1 MYLYGCNTK
10 FKGVKKMKKILA
22 IILAAV
28 LVLSFAACKKND
40 TNNDTTAGDAQTSG
54 QAADASASDET
65 ASSEEAS
72 SEVETE
78 VVTDKEGHTVIET
91 KAPQSSDTKTTTKGS
106 TTSSKGLNTNDAAA
120 CVKAY
125 QEAVKETKQFKSG
138 RQNMSLKG
146 KITADG
152 FLGAVFEMAQK
163 KIASALSNNS
173 KNRTDIPGNPAGM
186 QDKHMKSASAVTSGN
201 YTTITFN
208 VKDQTQG
215 AKADNHSGSVGC
227 AVGTLG
233 DVDNAIRELG
243 LSVNYKE
250 GKIELTYTN
259 CKVIVKIDNTT
270 GKIVEGSWAYDV
282 NVYANGIKV
291 SVVSVNNLKGIVAFS
306 YTAKG

>member
-1 MYLYGCNTK
+1 
-10 FKGVKKMKKILA
+10 MKKILA

-54 QAADASASDET
+54 QAADVSASDDT

-91 KAPQSSDTKTTTKGS
+91 KASQSSDTKTTTKGS
-106 TTSSKGLNTNDAAA
+106 ATPSKGLNTNDAAA
-120 CVKAY
+120 CIKAY
-125 QEAVKETKQFKSG
+125 QAAVNATKQFKSG
-138 RQNMSLKG
+138 RQSMALKG
-146 KITADG
+146 SITADG
-152 FLGAVFEMAQK
+152 SLGALLKIAQK
-163 KIASALSNNS
+163 PVANALNKNS
-173 KNRTDIPGNPAGM
+173 KDRTDIPGKPSGM
-186 QDKHMKSASAVTSGN
+186 QASHMKSASAVTSGN

-243 LSVNYKE
+243 LSVDYKD

-259 CKVIVKIDNTT
+259 CKVVVKIDNTT

-291 SVVSVNNLKGIVAFS
+291 SIVSVNNLKGIVAFS

>member
-1 MYLYGCNTK
+1 M
-10 FKGVKKMKKILA
+10 V
-22 IILAAV
+22 V

-54 QAADASASDET
+54 QAADVSASDDT
-65 ASSEEAS
+65 AS

-91 KAPQSSDTKTTTKGS
+91 KASQSSDTKTTTKGNS
-106 TTSSKGLNTNDAAA
+106 TTPYKGLNTNDAAA
-120 CVKAY
+120 CIKAY
-125 QEAVKETKQFKSG
+125 QAAVNATKQFKSG
-138 RQNMSLKG
+138 RQNMALKG
-146 KITADG
+146 SITADG
-152 FLGAVFEMAQK
+152 SLGALLKIAQK
-163 KIASALSNNS
+163 PVANALNKNS
-173 KNRTDIPGNPAGM
+173 KDRTDIPGKPSGM
-186 QDKHMKSASAVTSGN
+186 QASHMKSASAVTSGN

-243 LSVNYKE
+243 LSVDYKD

-259 CKVIVKIDNTT
+259 CKVVVKIDNTT

>member
-1 MYLYGCNTK
+1 
-10 FKGVKKMKKILA
+10 MKKILA

-54 QAADASASDET
+54 QAADVSASDDT

-91 KAPQSSDTKTTTKGS
+91 KASQSSDTKNTTKGS
-106 TTSSKGLNTNDAAA
+106 TTPSKGLNTNDAAA
-120 CVKAY
+120 CIKAY
-125 QEAVKETKQFKSG
+125 QAAVNATKQFKNG

-146 KITADG
+146 SITADG
-152 FLGAVFEMAQK
+152 SLGALLKIAQK
-163 KIASALSNNS
+163 PVANALNKNS
-173 KNRTDIPGNPAGM
+173 KDRTDIPGKPSGM
-186 QDKHMKSASAVTSGN
+186 QASHMKSASAVTSGN

-243 LSVNYKE
+243 LSVDYKD

-259 CKVIVKIDNTT
+259 CKVVVKIDNTT

>member
-1 MYLYGCNTK
+1 
-10 FKGVKKMKKILA
+10 MKKILA

-54 QAADASASDET
+54 QAADVSASDDT

-91 KAPQSSDTKTTTKGS
+91 KASQSSDTKNTTKGS
-106 TTSSKGLNTNDAAA
+106 TTPSKGLNTNNAAA
-120 CVKAY
+120 CIKAY
-125 QEAVKETKQFKSG
+125 QAAIVKTKQFKSG
-138 RQNMSLKG
+138 KQSMSLNG
-146 KITADG
+146 KITASG
-152 FLGAVFEMAQK
+152 FLGAIFKVAQK
-163 KIASALSNNS
+163 NIADALSKNS
-173 KNRTDIPGNPAGM
+173 KDRTDIPGNPSGM
-186 QDKHMKSASAVTSGN
+186 QASHMKSASAVTSGN

-215 AKADNHSGSVGC
+215 PKESNHAGSVGC

-233 DVDNAIRELG
+233 DVDRAIKELG
-243 LSVNYKE
+243 LKVDYKD

-259 CKVIVKIDNTT
+259 CKVVVKIDNTT
-270 GKIVEGSWAYDV
+270 GKIVEGSWVYYV

-291 SVVSVNNLKGIVAFS
+291 SGVSVNNLKGIVAFS

>member
-1 MYLYGCNTK
+1 
-10 FKGVKKMKKILA
+10 MKKILA

-54 QAADASASDET
+54 QAADVSASDDT

-91 KAPQSSDTKTTTKGS
+91 KASQSSDTKNTTKGS
-106 TTSSKGLNTNDAAA
+106 TTPSKGLNTNDDAA
-120 CVKAY
+120 CIKAY
-125 QEAVKETKQFKSG
+125 QAAVNATKQFKSG
-138 RQNMSLKG
+138 RQNMALKG
-146 KITADG
+146 SITADG
-152 FLGAVFEMAQK
+152 SLGALLKIAQK
-163 KIASALSNNS
+163 PVANALNKNS
-173 KNRTDIPGNPAGM
+173 KDRTDIPGKPSGM
-186 QDKHMKSASAVTSGN
+186 QASHMKSASAVTSGN

-243 LSVNYKE
+243 LSVDYKD

-259 CKVIVKIDNTT
+259 CKVVVKIDNTT

-291 SVVSVNNLKGIVAFS
+291 SIVSVNNLKGIVAFS

>member
-1 MYLYGCNTK
+1 M
-10 FKGVKKMKKILA
+10 
-22 IILAAV
+22 AV

-40 TNNDTTAGDAQTSG
+40 INNDTTASDAQISG
-54 QAADASASDET
+54 QAADVSASDET
-65 ASSEEAS
+65 ASSEETS

-91 KAPQSSDTKTTTKGS
+91 KAPQSSDTKTTTKGDS
-106 TTSSKGLNTNDAAA
+106 TTPSKGFNTNDAAA

-125 QEAVKETKQFKSG
+125 QEAVKKTKQFKSG
-138 RQNMSLKG
+138 RQNMALKG
-146 KITADG
+146 SITADG
-152 FLGAVFEMAQK
+152 SLGALLKIAQK
-163 KIASALSNNS
+163 PVANALNKNS
-173 KNRTDIPGNPAGM
+173 KDRTDIPGKPSGM
-186 QDKHMKSASAVTSGN
+186 QASHMKSASAVTSGN

-243 LSVNYKE
+243 LSVDYKD

>member
-1 MYLYGCNTK
+1 
-10 FKGVKKMKKILA
+10 MKKILA

-54 QAADASASDET
+54 QAADVSASDDT

-91 KAPQSSDTKTTTKGS
+91 KAPQSSDTKTTTKGNS
-106 TTSSKGLNTNDAAA
+106 TTPSKGLNTNDEAA
-120 CVKAY
+120 CIKAY
-125 QEAVKETKQFKSG
+125 QTAVNATKQFKSG
-138 RQNMSLKG
+138 RQNMALKG
-146 KITADG
+146 SITADG
-152 FLGAVFEMAQK
+152 SLGALLKIAQK
-163 KIASALSNNS
+163 PVANALNKNS
-173 KNRTDIPGNPAGM
+173 KDRTDIPGKPSGM
-186 QDKHMKSASAVTSGN
+186 QASHMKSASAVTSGN

-243 LSVNYKE
+243 LSVDYKD

-259 CKVIVKIDNTT
+259 GKVVVKIDNTT

-291 SVVSVNNLKGIVAFS
+291 SIVSVNNLKGIVAFS

>member
-1 MYLYGCNTK
+1 
-10 FKGVKKMKKILA
+10 MKKILA

-54 QAADASASDET
+54 QAADVSASDDT

-120 CVKAY
+120 CIKAY
-125 QEAVKETKQFKSG
+125 QAAIAETKQFKSG

-146 KITADG
+146 EITASG
-152 FLGAVFEMAQK
+152 FLGAIFNVAQK
-163 KIASALSNNS
+163 NIANALSKNS
-173 KNRTDIPGNPAGM
+173 KDRTDIPGNPSGM
-186 QDKHMKSASAVTSGN
+186 QASHMKSASAVTSGN

-208 VKDQTQG
+208 VKDQVQG

-243 LSVNYKE
+243 LKVDYKD

-259 CKVIVKIDNTT
+259 CKVVVKIDNTT
-270 GKIVEGSWAYDV
+270 GKIVEGSWVYDV

-291 SVVSVNNLKGIVAFS
+291 SGVSVNNLKGIVAFS

>member
-1 MYLYGCNTK
+1 M
-10 FKGVKKMKKILA
+10 V
-22 IILAAV
+22 V

-54 QAADASASDET
+54 QAADVSASDET

-91 KAPQSSDTKTTTKGS
+91 KASQSSDTKTTTKGNS
-106 TTSSKGLNTNDAAA
+106 TTPYKGLNTNDAAA
-120 CVKAY
+120 CIKAY
-125 QEAVKETKQFKSG
+125 QAAVNATKQFKSG
-138 RQNMSLKG
+138 RQNMALKG
-146 KITADG
+146 SITADG
-152 FLGAVFEMAQK
+152 SLGALLKIAQK
-163 KIASALSNNS
+163 PVANALNKNS
-173 KNRTDIPGNPAGM
+173 KDRTDIPGKPSGM
-186 QDKHMKSASAVTSGN
+186 QASHMKSASAVTSGN

-243 LSVNYKE
+243 LSVDYKD

-259 CKVIVKIDNTT
+259 CKVVVKIDNTT

>member
-1 MYLYGCNTK
+1 
-10 FKGVKKMKKILA
+10 MKKIPA

-40 TNNDTTAGDAQTSG
+40 INNDTTASDAQTSG
-54 QAADASASDET
+54 QAADVSASDET

-91 KAPQSSDTKTTTKGS
+91 KAPQSSDTKTTTKGNS
-106 TTSSKGLNTNDAAA
+106 TTPSKGFNTNDAAA
-120 CVKAY
+120 CIKAY
-125 QEAVKETKQFKSG
+125 QEAVKKTKQFKSG
-138 RQNMSLKG
+138 RQNMALKG
-146 KITADG
+146 SITADG
-152 FLGAVFEMAQK
+152 SLGALLKIAQK
-163 KIASALSNNS
+163 PVANALNKNS
-173 KNRTDIPGNPAGM
+173 KDRTDIPGKPSGM
-186 QDKHMKSASAVTSGN
+186 QASHMKSASAVTSGN

-243 LSVNYKE
+243 LSVDYKD

-259 CKVIVKIDNTT
+259 CKVVVKIDNTT

>member
-1 MYLYGCNTK
+1 
-10 FKGVKKMKKILA
+10 MKKILA

-54 QAADASASDET
+54 QAADVSASDDT

-91 KAPQSSDTKTTTKGS
+91 KAPQSSESKTPAGGS
-106 TTSSKGLNTNDAAA
+106 TVTPSKDLNTNDAAA
-120 CVKAY
+120 CIKAY
-125 QEAVKETKQFKSG
+125 QAAIAETKQFKSG

-146 KITADG
+146 EITASG
-152 FLGAVFEMAQK
+152 FLGAIFNVAQK
-163 KIASALSNNS
+163 NIANALSKNS
-173 KNRTDIPGNPAGM
+173 KDRTDIPGNPSGM
-186 QDKHMKSASAVTSGN
+186 QASHMKSASAVTSGN

-208 VKDQTQG
+208 VKDQVQG

-243 LSVNYKE
+243 LKVDYKD

-259 CKVIVKIDNTT
+259 CKVVVKIDNTT
-270 GKIVEGSWAYDV
+270 GKIVEGSWVYDV

-291 SVVSVNNLKGIVAFS
+291 SGVSVNNLKGIVAFS

>member
-1 MYLYGCNTK
+1 
-10 FKGVKKMKKILA
+10 MKKILA

-40 TNNDTTAGDAQTSG
+40 INNDTTAGDAQTSG
-54 QAADASASDET
+54 QAADVSASDDT

-78 VVTDKEGHTVIET
+78 VVTDKECHTVIET
-91 KAPQSSDTKTTTKGS
+91 KAPQSSDTKTTTKGNS
-106 TTSSKGLNTNDAAA
+106 TTPSKGLNTNDAAA
-120 CVKAY
+120 CIKAY
-125 QEAVKETKQFKSG
+125 QAAVNATKQFKSG
-138 RQNMSLKG
+138 RQNMALKG
-146 KITADG
+146 SITADG
-152 FLGAVFEMAQK
+152 SLGALLKIAQK
-163 KIASALSNNS
+163 PVANALNKNS
-173 KNRTDIPGNPAGM
+173 KDRTDIPGKPSGM
-186 QDKHMKSASAVTSGN
+186 QASHMKSASAVTSGN

-243 LSVNYKE
+243 LSVDYKD

-259 CKVIVKIDNTT
+259 CKVVVKIDNTT

-291 SVVSVNNLKGIVAFS
+291 SIVSVNNLKGIVAFS

>member
-1 MYLYGCNTK
+1 
-10 FKGVKKMKKILA
+10 MKKILA

-54 QAADASASDET
+54 QAADVSASDDT

-91 KAPQSSDTKTTTKGS
+91 KASQSSDTKNTTKGS
-106 TTSSKGLNTNDAAA
+106 TTPSKGLNTNNAAA
-120 CVKAY
+120 CIKAY
-125 QEAVKETKQFKSG
+125 QAAVNATKQFKSG
-138 RQNMSLKG
+138 RQNMALKG
-146 KITADG
+146 NITADG
-152 FLGAVFEMAQK
+152 SLGALLKIAQK
-163 KIASALSNNS
+163 PVANALNKNS
-173 KNRTDIPGNPAGM
+173 KDRTDIPGKPSGM
-186 QDKHMKSASAVTSGN
+186 QASHMKSASAVTSGN

-208 VKDQTQG
+208 VKNQTQG

-243 LSVNYKE
+243 LSVDYKD

-259 CKVIVKIDNTT
+259 CKVVVKIDNTT

-291 SVVSVNNLKGIVAFS
+291 SIVSVNNLKGIVAFS

>member
-1 MYLYGCNTK
+1 
-10 FKGVKKMKKILA
+10 MKKILA

-54 QAADASASDET
+54 QAADVSASDDT

-91 KAPQSSDTKTTTKGS
+91 KASQSSDTKTTTKGS
-106 TTSSKGLNTNDAAA
+106 TTPSKGLNTNNVAA
-120 CVKAY
+120 CIKAY
-125 QEAVKETKQFKSG
+125 QAAIAKTKQFKSG

-146 KITADG
+146 SITADG
-152 FLGAVFEMAQK
+152 SLGALLKIAQK
-163 KIASALSNNS
+163 PVANALNKNS
-173 KNRTDIPGNPAGM
+173 KDRTDIPGKPSGM
-186 QDKHMKSASAVTSGN
+186 QASHMKSASAVTSGN

-243 LSVNYKE
+243 LSVDYKD

-259 CKVIVKIDNTT
+259 CKVVVKIDNIT

-291 SVVSVNNLKGIVAFS
+291 SIVSVNNLKGIVAFS

>member
-1 MYLYGCNTK
+1 
-10 FKGVKKMKKILA
+10 MKKILA

-54 QAADASASDET
+54 QAADVSASDDT

-91 KAPQSSDTKTTTKGS
+91 KASQSSDTKNTTKGS
-106 TTSSKGLNTNDAAA
+106 TTPSKGLNTNDAAA

-125 QEAVKETKQFKSG
+125 QEAVKKTKQFKSG
-138 RQNMSLKG
+138 KQNMSLKG
-146 KITADG
+146 EITASG
-152 FLGAVFEMAQK
+152 FLGAIFNVAQK
-163 KIASALSNNS
+163 NIANALSKNS
-173 KNRTDIPGNPAGM
+173 KDRTDIPGNPSGM
-186 QDKHMKSASAVTSGN
+186 QASHMKSASAVTSGN

-208 VKDQTQG
+208 VKDQVQG

-243 LSVNYKE
+243 LSVDYKD

-259 CKVIVKIDNTT
+259 CKVVVKIDNTT
-270 GKIVEGSWAYDV
+270 GKIVEGSWVYDV

-291 SVVSVNNLKGIVAFS
+291 SGVSVNNLKGIVAFS

>member
-1 MYLYGCNTK
+1 
-10 FKGVKKMKKILA
+10 MKKILA

-40 TNNDTTAGDAQTSG
+40 TNNDSTTGDAQTSG
-54 QAADASASDET
+54 QAADVSASDDT

-91 KAPQSSDTKTTTKGS
+91 KASQSSDTKNTTKGS
-106 TTSSKGLNTNDAAA
+106 TTPSKGLNTNNAAA
-120 CVKAY
+120 CIKAY
-125 QEAVKETKQFKSG
+125 QAAVNATKQFKSG
-138 RQNMSLKG
+138 RQKMSLG
-146 KITADG
+146 SAITADG
-152 FLGAVFEMAQK
+152 GLGFVLKLVQGP
-163 KIASALSNNS
+163 IDNALAKNS
-173 KNRTDIPGNPAGM
+173 SDRTDIPGNPSGM
-186 QDKHMKSASAVTSGN
+186 QASHMKSASAVTNGN

-208 VKDQTQG
+208 VKNQTQG

-233 DVDNAIRELG
+233 NVDAAIKELG
-243 LSVNYKE
+243 FEVDYTN
-250 GKIELTYTN
+250 GKIELTYTD
-259 CKVIVKIDNTT
+259 CKVVVKIDNTT
-270 GKIVEGSWAYDV
+270 GKIVDGSWGYKV

-291 SVVSVNNLKGIVAFS
+291 VGYTVKNLKGVVNFS

>member
-1 MYLYGCNTK
+1 
-10 FKGVKKMKKILA
+10 MKKILA

-54 QAADASASDET
+54 QAADVSASDDT
-65 ASSEEAS
+65 AS

-91 KAPQSSDTKTTTKGS
+91 KASQSSDTKNTNKDS
-106 TTSSKGLNTNDAAA
+106 TTPSKGLNTNDAAA
-120 CVKAY
+120 CIKAY
-125 QEAVKETKQFKSG
+125 QAAVNATKKFKSG
-138 RQNMSLKG
+138 RQNMALKG
-146 KITADG
+146 SITADG
-152 FLGAVFEMAQK
+152 SLGALLKIAQK
-163 KIASALSNNS
+163 PVANALNKNS
-173 KNRTDIPGNPAGM
+173 KDRTDIPGKPSGM
-186 QDKHMKSASAVTSGN
+186 QASHMKSASAVTSGN

-243 LSVNYKE
+243 LSVDYKD

-259 CKVIVKIDNTT
+259 CKVVVKIDNTT

-291 SVVSVNNLKGIVAFS
+291 SIVSVNNLKGIVAFS

>member
-1 MYLYGCNTK
+1 
-10 FKGVKKMKKILA
+10 MKKILA

-54 QAADASASDET
+54 QAADVSASDDT

-91 KAPQSSDTKTTTKGS
+91 KASQSSDTKNTTKGNS
-106 TTSSKGLNTNDAAA
+106 TTPSKGLNTNDAAA

-125 QEAVKETKQFKSG
+125 QAAVNATKQFKSG
-138 RQNMSLKG
+138 RQNMALKG
-146 KITADG
+146 SITADG
-152 FLGAVFEMAQK
+152 SLGALLKIAQK
-163 KIASALSNNS
+163 PVANALNKNS
-173 KNRTDIPGNPAGM
+173 KDRTDIPGKPSGM
-186 QDKHMKSASAVTSGN
+186 QASHMKSASAVTSGN

-243 LSVNYKE
+243 LSVDYKD

-259 CKVIVKIDNTT
+259 CKVVVKIDNTT

-291 SVVSVNNLKGIVAFS
+291 SIVSVNNLKGIVAFS

>member
-1 MYLYGCNTK
+1 
-10 FKGVKKMKKILA
+10 MKKILA

-54 QAADASASDET
+54 QAADVSASDDT

-91 KAPQSSDTKTTTKGS
+91 KASQSSDTKNTTKGS
-106 TTSSKGLNTNDAAA
+106 TTPSKGLNTNNAAA
-120 CVKAY
+120 CIKAY
-125 QEAVKETKQFKSG
+125 QEAVKKTKQFKSG
-138 RQNMSLKG
+138 RQKMSLG
-146 KITADG
+146 SAITADG
-152 FLGAVFEMAQK
+152 GLGFVLKLVQGP
-163 KIASALSNNS
+163 IDNALAKNS
-173 KNRTDIPGNPAGM
+173 SDRTDIPGNPSGM
-186 QDKHMKSASAVTSGN
+186 QASHMKSASAVTSGN

-243 LSVNYKE
+243 LSVDYKD

-259 CKVIVKIDNTT
+259 CKVVVKIDNTT

-291 SVVSVNNLKGIVAFS
+291 SIVSVNNLKGIVAFS

>member
-1 MYLYGCNTK
+1 
-10 FKGVKKMKKILA
+10 MKKILA

-40 TNNDTTAGDAQTSG
+40 TNNDTTTGDAQTSG
-54 QAADASASDET
+54 QAADVSASDDT

-78 VVTDKEGHTVIET
+78 VVTDKAGHTVIET
-91 KAPQSSDTKTTTKGS
+91 KASQSSDTKNTTKGS
-106 TTSSKGLNTNDAAA
+106 TTPSKGLNTNNAAA
-120 CVKAY
+120 CIKAY
-125 QEAVKETKQFKSG
+125 QAAVNATKQLKSG
-138 RQNMSLKG
+138 RQNMALKG
-146 KITADG
+146 SITADG
-152 FLGAVFEMAQK
+152 SLGALLKIAQK
-163 KIASALSNNS
+163 PVANALNKNS
-173 KNRTDIPGNPAGM
+173 KDRTDIPGKPSGM
-186 QDKHMKSASAVTSGN
+186 QASHMKSASAVTSGN

-243 LSVNYKE
+243 LSVDYKD

-259 CKVIVKIDNTT
+259 CKVVVKIDNTT

-291 SVVSVNNLKGIVAFS
+291 SIVSVNNLKGIVAFS

>member
-1 MYLYGCNTK
+1 
-10 FKGVKKMKKILA
+10 MKKILA

-54 QAADASASDET
+54 QAADVSASDDT

-106 TTSSKGLNTNDAAA
+106 TTPSKGLNTNDAAA
-120 CVKAY
+120 CIKAY
-125 QEAVKETKQFKSG
+125 QAAIAETKQFKSG

-146 KITADG
+146 EITASG
-152 FLGAVFEMAQK
+152 FLGAIFNVAQK
-163 KIASALSNNS
+163 NIANALSKNS
-173 KNRTDIPGNPAGM
+173 KDRTDIPGNPSGM
-186 QDKHMKSASAVTSGN
+186 QASHMKSASAVTSGN

-208 VKDQTQG
+208 VKDQVQG

-243 LSVNYKE
+243 LKVDYKD

-259 CKVIVKIDNTT
+259 CKVVVKIDNTT
-270 GKIVEGSWAYDV
+270 GKIVEGSWVYDV

-291 SVVSVNNLKGIVAFS
+291 SGVSVNNLKGIVAFS

>member
-1 MYLYGCNTK
+1 
-10 FKGVKKMKKILA
+10 MKKILA

-54 QAADASASDET
+54 QAPDVSASDDT

-78 VVTDKEGHTVIET
+78 IVTDKEGHTVIET

-106 TTSSKGLNTNDAAA
+106 TTPSKGLNTNDAAA

-125 QEAVKETKQFKSG
+125 QEAVKKTKQFKSG
-138 RQNMSLKG
+138 KQNMSLKG
-146 KITADG
+146 EITASG
-152 FLGAVFEMAQK
+152 FLGAIFNVAQK
-163 KIASALSNNS
+163 NIANALSKNS
-173 KNRTDIPGNPAGM
+173 KDRTDIPGNPSGM
-186 QDKHMKSASAVTSGN
+186 QASHMKSASAVTSGN

-208 VKDQTQG
+208 VKDQVQG

-243 LSVNYKE
+243 LSVDYKD

-259 CKVIVKIDNTT
+259 CKVVVKIDNTT
-270 GKIVEGSWAYDV
+270 GKIVEGSWVYDV

-291 SVVSVNNLKGIVAFS
+291 SGVSVNNLKGIVAFS

>member
-1 MYLYGCNTK
+1 M
-10 FKGVKKMKKILA
+10 V
-22 IILAAV
+22 V

-54 QAADASASDET
+54 QAADVSASDDT
-65 ASSEEAS
+65 AS

-91 KAPQSSDTKTTTKGS
+91 KASQSSDTKTTTKGNS
-106 TTSSKGLNTNDAAA
+106 TTPYKGLNTNDAAA
-120 CVKAY
+120 CIKAY
-125 QEAVKETKQFKSG
+125 QAAVNATKQFKSG
-138 RQNMSLKG
+138 RQNMALKG
-146 KITADG
+146 SITADG
-152 FLGAVFEMAQK
+152 SLGALLKIAQK
-163 KIASALSNNS
+163 PVANALNKNS
-173 KNRTDIPGNPAGM
+173 KDRTDIPGKPSGM
-186 QDKHMKSASAVTSGN
+186 QASHMKSASAVTSGN

-243 LSVNYKE
+243 LSVDYKD

-259 CKVIVKIDNTT
+259 CKVVVKIDNTT

-282 NVYANGIKV
+282 NVYANSIKV

>member
-1 MYLYGCNTK
+1 
-10 FKGVKKMKKILA
+10 MKKILA

-54 QAADASASDET
+54 QAADVSASDDT

-91 KAPQSSDTKTTTKGS
+91 KASQPSDTKNTTKGS
-106 TTSSKGLNTNDAAA
+106 TTPSKGLNTNDAAA
-120 CVKAY
+120 CIKAY
-125 QEAVKETKQFKSG
+125 QAAVNATKPFKSG
-138 RQNMSLKG
+138 RQNMALKG
-146 KITADG
+146 SITADG
-152 FLGAVFEMAQK
+152 SLGALLKIAQK
-163 KIASALSNNS
+163 PVANALNKNS
-173 KNRTDIPGNPAGM
+173 KDRTDIPGKPSGM
-186 QDKHMKSASAVTSGN
+186 QASHMKSASAVTSGN

-243 LSVNYKE
+243 LSVDYKD

-259 CKVIVKIDNTT
+259 CKVVVKIDNTT

-291 SVVSVNNLKGIVAFS
+291 SIVSVNNLKGIVAFS